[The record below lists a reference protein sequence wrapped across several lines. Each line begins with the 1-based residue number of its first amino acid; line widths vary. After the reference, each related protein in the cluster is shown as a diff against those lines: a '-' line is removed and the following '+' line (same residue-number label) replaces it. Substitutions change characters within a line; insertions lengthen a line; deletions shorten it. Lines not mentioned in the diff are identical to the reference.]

1 MNEVKIFE
9 PNHDIVRD
17 FQKEGMSILNAA
29 KVFGGTTEKLFRF
42 IKQGRQLPSH
52 GTADLYSAYRTVQIF
67 NRAMDREAGKRLAA
81 EVKRWQAAKV
91 RVPGFHEPEQKP
103 LLESNKGLDELFSK
117 IHAWFD
123 E

>member
-1 MNEVKIFE
+1 MTTEIFE
-9 PNHDIVRD
+9 PDYAVLRD
-17 FQKEGMSILNAA
+17 FETAGKSILNSA
-29 KVFGGTTEKLFRF
+29 KTFGGTFERLARF
-42 IKQGRQLPSH
+42 IKQGRQLPAH
-52 GTADLYSAYRTVQIF
+52 GTADLMDAYRLVQIH
-67 NRAMDREAGKRLAA
+67 NRVKNPEAGKRLAA

>member
-81 EVKRWQAAKV
+81 EVRRWQATKIIG
-91 RVPGFHEPEQKP
+91 PGFHGPQEVP
-103 LLESNKGLDELFSK
+103 LLESTAGMDENFERV
-117 IHAWFD
+117 HRWFD
-123 E
+123 